1 MGMVAITCNGSAPH
15 NLYPTFIMASA
26 AAALGDEVLLFFTP
40 SSCLALKKGFLETLK
55 GKGKP
60 DMADLLK
67 GMAKLNVRLVVCALG
82 LDVHDLKM
90 EDLREGVEIM
100 GATSFMD
107 IIRDAHTTLS
117 F

>member
-1 MGMVAITCNGSAPH
+1 
-15 NLYPTFIMASA
+15 
-26 AAALGDEVLLFFTP
+26 
-40 SSCLALKKGFLETLK
+40 
-55 GKGKP
+55 
-60 DMADLLK
+60 
-67 GMAKLNVRLVVCALG
+67 MAKLNVRLVVCALG
-82 LDVHDLKM
+82 LEVHDLKM